1 MKKFVIILVS
11 IFLVI
16 GLIVWAVVAK
26 TGKKPV
32 LFTTAAITKG
42 DIVNS
47 ISSSGSL
54 AALNTVEVGTE
65 VSGKITKIYVDFNDE
80 VKEGQLIAE
89 IDDST
94 VKTQVLQATA
104 NLESAKYNKVPY
116 GI

>member
-54 AALNTVEVGTE
+54 AALNTVEVGTDNNIRF
-65 VSGKITKIYVDFNDE
+65 GLQKFTDKMTKIMYSE
-80 VKEGQLIAE
+80 TCA
-89 IDDST
+89 
-94 VKTQVLQATA
+94 
-104 NLESAKYNKVPY
+104 
-116 GI
+116 